1 MKSEIFWFVLGV
13 ISTLI
18 INLISPPIY
27 SNLRMRIL
35 RIIRLIK
42 TRKPV
47 TLILGPSL
55 PKQKM
60 KIGGLEL
67 DFFVLQYANFKPSLI
82 QTTYTDNCKPLT
94 KEFDTLKKK
103 FIDDINRRKK
113 QGEFGLPYNGS
124 TYKLMKFEVGNREI
138 IDGEELPILQL
149 GFGPTDYFTQLITDL
164 NVKNPT
170 RNKIASKYNLL
181 ETPVSEFASILGV
194 NFNLLTKDGYLIIT
208 RRSSNVNIN
217 RGIYHTSVAENLL
230 RPTDGDVNGAPNLFN
245 CARRGIQ
252 EEIGISVDI
261 ADIEFT
267 TFGVYPPWCQYK
279 IIGWSEIKET
289 KKEVEFIHSIAVA
302 KDKWENTELIFVP
315 CNPKSIA
322 EFINQTIDDWYDIG
336 LACVVFSLFQ
346 VGHSIKDIQTAFIKT
361 KKGNNI
367 NSSSNN
373 V

>member
-1 MKSEIFWFVLGV
+1 MKSEILWFILGA
-13 ISTLI
+13 ISSLI

-27 SNLRMRIL
+27 NKLRLRIL
-35 RIIRLIK
+35 KIIRLFK
-42 TRKPV
+42 TRKSI

-60 KIGGLEL
+60 KIGELEL
-67 DFFVLQYANFKPSLI
+67 DFFVLQYANYKPSLI
-82 QTTYTDNCKPLT
+82 QATYTDNCKPLI
-94 KEFDTLKKK
+94 KEFEALKNNL
-103 FIDDINRRKK
+103 IDDINRRKK

-124 TYKLMKFEVGNREI
+124 TYKLLKFEVGNREI
-138 IDGEELPILQL
+138 INGEELPILQL
-149 GFGPTDYFTQLITDL
+149 AFGPTDYFTQLITDL
-164 NVKNPT
+164 NIKNPI
-170 RNKIASKYNLL
+170 RNKFASKYNLL
-181 ETPVSEFASILGV
+181 ERPVSEFASILGI
-194 NFNLLTKDGYLIIT
+194 NFNLITNDGYLIIT
-208 RRSSNVNIN
+208 RRSSTVNIN

-230 RPTDGDVNGAPNLFN
+230 RPTDGDANGAPNLFN

-261 ADIEFT
+261 EDIQFT

-302 KDKWENTELIFVP
+302 KDKWENNELIFVP

-322 EFINQTIDDWYDIG
+322 EFISQTIDDWYDIG
-336 LACVVFSLFQ
+336 LACVIFSLFQ
-346 VGHSIKDIQTAFIKT
+346 VGHPIKDIQTAFLKI
-361 KKGNNI
+361 KKGNPLNTTP
-367 NSSSNN
+367 NN